1 MWNKHGL
8 EDFKNLTFVLV
19 KDGERNFMEV
29 NTTKK
34 GEFYPVRDSCKREGD
49 PAEGCIETDSFYYSR
64 EVYTTDEPIEIQ
76 IYHEDRLIVNDTLLP
91 TTQRTL
97 SVRQMNCNHNTYLL
111 SPQSI
116 LAKTAFGSAT
126 PTTAPGTPK
135 AKSASIWNIC
145 RAPATV
151 SPSPPTTSP
160 I

>member
-29 NTTKK
+29 NTTIK

-116 LAKTAFGSAT
+116 LAKTAFGSAA
-126 PTTAPGTPK
+126 PTTVPGTPK
-135 AKSASIWNIC
+135 VKSASIWNIC